1 VTGVLRTEDAVGQIS
16 GAQLG
21 ASLTSYAITYAIM
34 FVAYMVVLTHLAG
47 KGAGAAEPH
56 PEQGFVRGAA

>member
-1 VTGVLRTEDAVGQIS
+1 
-16 GAQLG
+16 
-21 ASLTSYAITYAIM
+21 M